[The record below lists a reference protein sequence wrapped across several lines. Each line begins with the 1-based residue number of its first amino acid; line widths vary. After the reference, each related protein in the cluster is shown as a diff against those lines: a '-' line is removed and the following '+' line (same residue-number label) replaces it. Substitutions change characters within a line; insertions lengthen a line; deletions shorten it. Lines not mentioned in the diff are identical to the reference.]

1 MAGRKVAS
9 LSARSDIRSMH
20 SQAPAR
26 HFASDNNAG
35 ICPEVLAALAEANQD
50 HAPGYGDDPWTRR
63 AERLFQDI
71 FETSC
76 EVFFVFNGTAA
87 NCLALWSACESFHGV
102 ICHRHAHIETDE
114 CGAPGFFMHGVTLLP
129 AETPDGKLTPATVAE
144 AFKQRHDFHAPQPR
158 ALSLTQATELGTVYS
173 AGELGALTELAREL
187 KLTVH
192 VDGARFANA
201 VAGLGASPADLTWRA
216 GVDVLCLGGTKNGA
230 AGGEAVVFFD
240 AALAENFRRRCKQSG
255 QLASKM
261 RFLSAQWIGLLEN
274 GAWLRHAQQ
283 ANDTAAYLARELEGL
298 SGVRIAYPREAN
310 AVFVHLPDAAAA
322 AVAARGWRFYNDVG
336 PGGAARLMCSWDSTA
351 GDVDAFIGDL
361 KEALP

>member
-1 MAGRKVAS
+1 
-9 LSARSDIRSMH
+9 MH
-20 SQAPAR
+20 SQAPSR

-35 ICPEVLAALAEANQD
+35 ICPEVFAALAEANQQ

-63 AERLFQDI
+63 AERLFQDV
-71 FETSC
+71 FETPC

-102 ICHRHAHIETDE
+102 ICHRHSHIETDE

-129 AETPDGKLTPATVAE
+129 ADTPDGKLTPAVVAA
-144 AFKQRHDFHAPQPR
+144 AFELRHDFHAPQPR
-158 ALSLTQATELGTVYS
+158 ALSLTQATELGTVYTPAELRALS
-173 AGELGALTELAREL
+173 AQAREL

-192 VDGARFANA
+192 MDGARFANA
-201 VAGLGASPADLTWRA
+201 AAGLGASPAELTWRA
-216 GVDVLCLGGTKNGA
+216 GVDVLSFGGTKNGA
-230 AGGEAVVFFD
+230 ASGEAVVFFD

-261 RFLSAQWIGLLEN
+261 RFLSAQWVGLLEN
-274 GAWLRHAQQ
+274 GAWLRHAGH
-283 ANDTAAYLARELEGL
+283 ANETAAYLAQELAGL
-298 SGVRIAYPREAN
+298 PGVRIAYPREAN
-310 AVFVHLPDAAAA
+310 AVFVDLPPAAAA

-336 PGGAARLMCSWDSTA
+336 PGGAARLMCAWDSQRE
-351 GDVDAFIGDL
+351 DVDAFIGDL